1 MKSAEE
7 VLGDIDIL
15 VNNAGIMRYGLIELC
30 DEDGWDEVINTNI
43 KGALN
48 SVAAVVQNMVKRK
61 SGVIVNIS
69 SAVANQV
76 FNHHLVL

>member
-1 MKSAEE
+1 M
-7 VLGDIDIL
+7 LGDIDIL